1 MPRSGFVPKI
11 DQRRHILRDAWI
23 GDAVLCLYAR
33 SLILREGGEVD
44 GERYTRMTSN
54 QFLGQLGEPSEVEA
68 RIGRAYE
75 GGGLTGAFA
84 WLDENLLP
92 LYRRQEANR
101 LKARGSIARKPLD
114 KKGLPSD

>member
-1 MPRSGFVPKI
+1 
-11 DQRRHILRDAWI
+11 
-23 GDAVLCLYAR
+23 
-33 SLILREGGEVD
+33 
-44 GERYTRMTSN
+44 MTSN